1 LIRLDEIEDP
11 SPEEKELA
19 ELLTVLIDD
28 YEERRYPI
36 RKFQPSADASPSH
49 GGSQPLPKGPL
60 ETSDRKASL
69 PRSSTASV
77 PSAKPRPKN

>member
-36 RKFQPSADASPSH
+36 RKSSPRQTLHVSIWIDIVIAVWI
-49 GGSQPLPKGPL
+49 G
-60 ETSDRKASL
+60 
-69 PRSSTASV
+69 V
-77 PSAKPRPKN
+77 